1 MSSHFEKKDWEE
13 ETIMFMFVIQLFDNH
28 EVLNETIIVQTELLL
43 FHTCTV
49 GNSPARATRENVTR
63 GYF

>member
-1 MSSHFEKKDWEE
+1 
-13 ETIMFMFVIQLFDNH
+13 MFMFVIQLFDNH